1 MGVLCQGEENG
12 PGSVLV
18 MQLCLRLTERHQ
30 VLKEKANNLKLRPE
44 GFQTILE
51 GIGFVLDQSTG
62 PVGEGG
68 PRIFSAYSSR

>member
-1 MGVLCQGEENG
+1 MDPPQVQVCFPLSW
-12 PGSVLV
+12 P
-18 MQLCLRLTERHQ
+18 HQ

-68 PRIFSAYSSR
+68 EDLFPVQSNR